1 MDASAMAHIEKSSGL
16 RVVRQL
22 DHATWRGFVEEESGG
37 NVFHTPEMFQ
47 AFLRAAG
54 YHPSLWAA
62 VDAET
67 RPVALF
73 LPVEISLVRGPL
85 RYLTTRAVAYG
96 SVLCRPDDRGR
107 GALAVLLQR
116 YTQEVKRSVMFTE
129 LRNTSNMQAVQ
140 PVLVN
145 RGFAFQEHLNF
156 LIDLTCPPEEI
167 WAGIRPNARR
177 NIRKAERLKV
187 RVREAKDMA
196 DIDTAYRVLLDAYKR
211 LRVPLPPVSLFRA
224 TFEILGPLGMMRV
237 LLAAVDGATVGALM
251 LLLHKGVALYW
262 YTGMRR
268 QHSAY
273 RPADLLVW
281 RSLELARDLG
291 FEIFDFGGGGTPR
304 EGYGVR
310 DFKAKF
316 GGDLVNFGRNTHVHA
331 PVRFK
336 LGQAGY
342 RAWRHVR

>member
-1 MDASAMAHIEKSSGL
+1 MDAPALAHIEKSSGL
-16 RVVRQL
+16 RIVRQL
-22 DHATWRGFVEEESGG
+22 DHATWKGFVEEQSGG
-37 NVFHTPEMFQ
+37 NVFHTPEMFR
-47 AFLRAAG
+47 AFFRTEG
-54 YHPSLWAA
+54 YHPNLWAA

-67 RPVALF
+67 RPMALF

-116 YTQEVKRSVMFTE
+116 YTQEVKRSTMFTE
-129 LRNTSNMQAVQ
+129 MRNMSNMQAVQ
-140 PVLVN
+140 RVLVN

-156 LIDLTCPPEEI
+156 LIDLTRPTEEI
-167 WAGIRPNARR
+167 WAGIRSNARR

-187 RVREAKDMA
+187 HVREAKDIA
-196 DIDTAYRVLLDAYKR
+196 DIDTAYGVLLDAYKR

-237 LLAAVDGATVGALM
+237 LLAAVDGATVGALT

-262 YTGMRR
+262 YTGMLR
-268 QHSAY
+268 QYSAY

-316 GGDLVNFGRNTHVHA
+316 GGDLVNFGRNTRVHA
-331 PVRFK
+331 PIRFK

-342 RAWRHVR
+342 RAWRRVP